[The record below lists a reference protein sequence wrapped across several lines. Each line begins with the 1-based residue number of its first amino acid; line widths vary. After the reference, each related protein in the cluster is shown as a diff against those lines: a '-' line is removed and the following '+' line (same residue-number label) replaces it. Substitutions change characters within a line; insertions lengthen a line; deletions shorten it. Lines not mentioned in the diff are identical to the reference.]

1 MAVKTT
7 KIQCNQDVDLRGKVD
22 VKGKVTCGID
32 VDVDGALTINSAKDL
47 KTKDGST
54 FGGSSVV
61 YEQTKKVGED
71 LYLPDGFTDRYL
83 KGETLGVFY
92 ESIPL
97 QYTYTGQLIAPLS
110 TDGSSLGFC
119 FLPTSDGKIDVAN
132 IKNIILATW
141 TQYSDNV
148 KFFGIT
154 EMDGSISGILQTGDT
169 ATYGKIK
176 INNNKVEYLSQ
187 YWNYFDV
194 NNFNLL
200 TVMSGEIT
208 SGITVPRDFA
218 TKSQEINLGDINT
231 NKSEIAKKQSTLYR
245 HTVTFTQGI
254 EPDFK
259 GRFTFTDKSEK
270 NTPIDSIQDL
280 IAVFGNTDIQLSGC
294 ANFDQAYIMEKIHVG
309 SSVDDTKF
317 FYTNIDD
324 YYMPQDNSYSAFDTG
339 DTITITDNVTAM

>member
-22 VKGKVTCGID
+22 VEGKVTCGSN
-32 VDVDGALTINSAKDL
+32 VEVDGKLQINSAKDL
-47 KTKDGST
+47 VTKDGTSIGD
-54 FGGSSVV
+54 GGAL
-61 YEQTKKVGED
+61 YEPAIVKPDEGAIYIPTD
-71 LYLPDGFTDRYL
+71 LVEKYD
-83 KGETLGVFY
+83 KGKTLGVLLFGNQMPY
-92 ESIPL
+92 CLLKDEQTATNALSIISYDSEN
-97 QYTYTGQLIAPLS
+97 QTTVYTLYPINK
-110 TDGSSLGFC
+110 
-119 FLPTSDGKIDVAN
+119 SDGKIDITNPIKFSPLSQDTFFTYLSA
-132 IKNIILATW
+132 IEKNI
-141 TQYSDNV
+141 
-148 KFFGIT
+148 
-154 EMDGSISGILQTGDT
+154 E
-169 ATYGKIK
+169 
-176 INNNKVEYLSQ
+176 
-187 YWNYFDV
+187 
-194 NNFNLL
+194 
-200 TVMSGEIT
+200 
-208 SGITVPRDFA
+208 
-218 TKSQEINLGDINT
+218 
-231 NKSEIAKKQSTLYR
+231 KKQATIYR